1 MEVEMRGEVV
11 MDSTVAGILAS
22 VVTQLHGVQDN
33 IRSCQDTTIDSG
45 VDTSDKLD
53 RVDDDL
59 ASIISEVKSIQQG
72 KKEQKLL
79 NSDNTNSIMENITLA
94 LSNLELNVNKDR
106 VLSRADSSRSPVS
119 LSEDDSL
126 ERMVDQLFKN
136 VRSLKSILVEET
148 VETDQDIPLSD
159 DSEQLSKLIEHLSN
173 SISNTRSHH
182 LSSEAGSR
190 DSGAQNEPAAVM
202 SVDYSSEDMCGTSS
216 VEDSRLV
223 GSCETES
230 CEEGMVSRDERSQC
244 DTGSRDDSMRDA
256 GEGWEDQG
264 RGRQTY
270 DSHEHLD
277 TDKIFEESTESYNY
291 SGTEETHDMVS
302 EVESESDS
310 EGSVSTSLEY
320 GYIPVNYTIV
330 GNISQCKTPT
340 PTPSPSSGEQII
352 SVPHISY
359 SGTTSGDFIDEPR
372 RNYRVQHLESDDNS
386 LVSCDLSF
394 CGEYGLDDNGYLT
407 VDQEQVYRNL
417 ALLPQLPVPL
427 KRSKKDV
434 IDIYNK
440 INQDMNSL
448 TRMVEPESSY
458 SDSSHQPPLDSTS
471 SHHPDRHNMYNVSR
485 MLSDNSQPPASNS
498 ADRLLS
504 GIKHE
509 AGETRRLLDIDTS
522 DDTSRLSS
530 RYIKSGRL
538 LSGIKKEA
546 VETHKV
552 LDICDS
558 EEKVSGKLPSST
570 SNIISEAL
578 EEDDKTGE
586 EVDLEFIEL
595 MRSVNRANKRIER
608 LRNDPTVQ
616 VSPGEVPQDEAEWD
630 DFTPILETPPR
641 SRNTNKK
648 VSESVSET
656 DSELTYHTSR
666 SSFTEEHLS
675 PQLSLPQSSPPS
687 SPGADRE
694 VRMVTRDYP
703 DSDTSL
709 HISDPEHWPIAHA
722 GLEVITKDHLCA
734 PSFTDAVVSVP
745 LLLEGPREDLQETKS
760 KRKLDMSGNLESK
773 PSVEELIIN
782 VESVKASDVPL
793 NDSLKTTKE
802 TSSKQSSSKTSSRTS
817 IKSSMV
823 NKSLKTKEF
832 SKQTS
837 AIEKP
842 INVNDPFDDH
852 PKHTTEE
859 IPDFLR
865 LFVRPGD
872 RMEDYVP
879 NTALLNALLAN
890 SGLTIIP
897 ITQKVDASIN
907 TKYAEDTSDRT
918 SNMSDDK
925 SFPSLDEDRKIIPK
939 ESSKSGP
946 VTWVTGSRPPKLEN
960 LTKPS
965 SLKSASTGSPVTKSH
980 SRSLI
985 EAMGGQSDKSL
996 SKHSS
1001 KSRKPKI
1008 LLNKKAEP
1016 EQMYNVPKS
1025 QPSQVLTFD
1034 TWTCTDPEP
1043 KTAEKGVETTSV
1055 QTEDRALSPIITM
1068 EFPKM
1073 KKLKKTKKSKAPAL
1087 KATPAP
1093 ASPPIIAVTET
1104 PMLTVPARTTSKPN
1118 QEDDPASWKY
1128 DGNEVPELS
1137 DYHDKALPSDEK
1149 SDKSQNTT
1157 ISEKLPS
1164 ERLPSIKEEDLDDTI
1179 SSGDDGI
1186 SSDDETSGVVIQ
1198 VKGKNCDKKDKLKE
1212 DLNKALLDALQGK
1225 TKINPATLRGLKA
1238 QIIRQSTELEG
1249 ARNRLADAG
1258 SRVRSMAQMFNM
1270 ERPSAT
1276 PLDELM

>member
-1 MEVEMRGEVV
+1 ME
-11 MDSTVAGILAS
+11 DTV
-22 VVTQLHGVQDN
+22 D
-33 IRSCQDTTIDSG
+33 
-45 VDTSDKLD
+45 
-53 RVDDDL
+53 
-59 ASIISEVKSIQQG
+59 
-72 KKEQKLL
+72 
-79 NSDNTNSIMENITLA
+79 
-94 LSNLELNVNKDR
+94 
-106 VLSRADSSRSPVS
+106 
-119 LSEDDSL
+119 
-126 ERMVDQLFKN
+126 
-136 VRSLKSILVEET
+136 
-148 VETDQDIPLSD
+148 TDQDILLSD

-182 LSSEAGSR
+182 LSSEEVSR
-190 DSGAQNEPAAVM
+190 DSGAENGPAAVM
-202 SVDYSSEDMCGTSS
+202 SADYSSEDMCGTSS

-230 CEEGMVSRDERSQC
+230 CEEGMVSCDESMVSRDEN
-244 DTGSRDDSMRDA
+244 TGSRDDSMQDA

-302 EVESESDS
+302 EVESVSES

-359 SGTTSGDFIDEPR
+359 SGTTSEDFIDEPR

-394 CGEYGLDDNGYLT
+394 CREYGLDDNSMIDNGYPT

-471 SHHPDRHNMYNVSR
+471 SEHPDRQNMYNVSR
-485 MLSDNSQPPASNS
+485 MLSDNSQAPATSSNS

-504 GIKHE
+504 GIKRE
-509 AGETRRLLDIDTS
+509 AVKTRRLLDIDTS
-522 DDTSRLSS
+522 DDISRLST
-530 RYIKSGRL
+530 RELKSGRL
-538 LSGIKKEA
+538 FSGIKKEA

-552 LDICDS
+552 LDIYDS
-558 EEKVSGKLPSST
+558 EGKVSGKQPSST
-570 SNIISEAL
+570 SDIIISEAL
-578 EEDDKTGE
+578 EEEDKTGE
-586 EVDLEFIEL
+586 EDLEFIEL

-616 VSPGEVPQDEAEWD
+616 VSPGEILQDEAEWD

-666 SSFTEEHLS
+666 SSLTEGRVS

-687 SPGADRE
+687 SSDADRE

-709 HISDPEHWPIAHA
+709 HISDPEHWPLAHA
-722 GLEVITKDHLCA
+722 GLEVITKDHLGA
-734 PSFTDAVVSVP
+734 PSFTDVVVSVP
-745 LLLEGPREDLQETKS
+745 LLLEGPGGDIQETKS

-782 VESVKASDVPL
+782 IEPVKANNVPL
-793 NDSLKTTKE
+793 NDSLETTKE
-802 TSSKQSSSKTSSRTS
+802 TSSKQSSSKTSSKTS
-817 IKSSMV
+817 INSSMV

-842 INVNDPFDDH
+842 IKVNDPFDDY
-852 PKHTTEE
+852 PKKTTEE

-897 ITQKVDASIN
+897 ITKKVDVSIN
-907 TKYAEDTSDRT
+907 TKYEEDTSDRT
-918 SNMSDDK
+918 SNISDDK
-925 SFPSLDEDRKIIPK
+925 SFPSLDEDRKTIPK
-939 ESSKSGP
+939 ESLKSGP

-965 SLKSASTGSPVTKSH
+965 SLKSASSSTGSPVRKSH

-1008 LLNKKAEP
+1008 VLNKKPEP
-1016 EQMYNVPKS
+1016 EQMYNVPK
-1025 QPSQVLTFD
+1025 PSKVLTFD

-1043 KTAEKGVETTSV
+1043 KTVEKGVETTSV

-1073 KKLKKTKKSKAPAL
+1073 KKLKKSKKSKAPTL
-1087 KATPAP
+1087 KPTPAP
-1093 ASPPIIAVTET
+1093 IITVTET
-1104 PMLTVPARTTSKPN
+1104 PMLTVPGRTSSKPN

-1164 ERLPSIKEEDLDDTI
+1164 ERLPSIKEEDWDDTI

-1186 SSDDETSGVVIQ
+1186 SSDDETSGVIIQ

-1270 ERPSAT
+1270 ERPSGT